1 MLDSQAHAAAK
12 QQLSHFVQA
21 TAANFS
27 IQADLRFIEDYPVLI
42 NDADCAALVAEVAT
56 ETLGAENVVTQ
67 ANPGMGAKTSRS
79 TPNTCRL
86 RCTAWDCDPRE
97 RWSIPTCTTRTST
110 STTTQSPRRDHA
122 KHDRPSLS
130 AEARQLVNRSSNKR
144 SATAL

>member
-1 MLDSQAHAAAK
+1 MKGTIRALDSQAHAAAK

-67 ANPGMGAKTSRS
+67 ANPGMGGEDFAFYAQHVPAAMYRLGLRPKGTLEYPNLHNPHFNFNDDAIATGAIMQS
-79 TPNTCRL
+79 TIAHRF
-86 RCTAWDCDPRE
+86 
-97 RWSIPTCTTRTST
+97 
-110 STTTQSPRRDHA
+110 Q
-122 KHDRPSLS
+122 
-130 AEARQLVNRSSNKR
+130 QKR
-144 SATAL
+144 AS